1 MTRAVSRKSRKSSIL
16 SISIVAIVVPGL
28 FATVALPA
36 YAFVPVQ
43 DDSEMKSAVALEEY
57 KETSAQTVVVDA
69 GATIAD
75 VARGEFAATTEAELA
90 ATKQRAALAATY
102 ASYSGPTAD
111 DYLSNPPY
119 PSFDLNQVVAVGKQY
134 LGTPYVFGGADPSG
148 FDCSGFI
155 KFVYAQFGVNLAHSV
170 TAQAAAGTRISTADA
185 VPGDIVIMSGH
196 DGFYMGDG
204 MIMDAPKP
212 GGVVSIR
219 PIWTTSFYIVRIGV

>member
-1 MTRAVSRKSRKSSIL
+1 LTRAVSRKSRKSSIL

-36 YAFVPVQ
+36 YAFAPVQ